1 MNRCSVLFLKERSG
15 RCQKRTSKANVI
27 PHAKGPQLT
36 RKDPKPIIPMSS
48 EGTQKKDA
56 MLLKAGTIRNANLM
70 TSFTASTDSRPTESN
85 LFTKPHL
92 LTIDS
97 SDGEEC
103 DGDDCRRDSLCR
115 MEASIAKTESA
126 ERPCAASAT
135 SKSNPRSRKRRA
147 LRNKDEEEN
156 DENKDKRGLLYLSGD
171 NQDPAGLL
179 VLSFPMKLHLM
190 LEVCAMKRKNRDR
203 KRVTF
208 SSTIQTEGDEASP
221 KKQKTGE
228 SSLMK
233 EKASAASS
241 LKKEKTVAE
250 RTKGQKQGVG
260 GQEKKNDRIVLG
272 WLAGGKAFKIYD
284 EERFVKEIMP
294 TYFLGQQQLSIPQG
308 QCSFKDFER
317 NLKLWGFTDVACVE
331 GPPIRRVHICSH
343 PKFLRDDP
351 SACRRI
357 KYLGMLP

>member
-1 MNRCSVLFLKERSG
+1 
-15 RCQKRTSKANVI
+15 
-27 PHAKGPQLT
+27 
-36 RKDPKPIIPMSS
+36 MSS

-56 MLLKAGTIRNANLM
+56 MLLKAGTIRTANLM
-70 TSFTASTDSRPTESN
+70 ASFTASIDRRPTESD
-85 LFTKPHL
+85 LFTKPHF

-97 SDGEEC
+97 SDGEES
-103 DGDDCRRDSLCR
+103 DISDCRRDSLCG

-126 ERPCAASAT
+126 ERPCKASAT
-135 SKSNPRSRKRRA
+135 SKSNPRSRKRSA
-147 LRNKDEEEN
+147 LRNKDEKEN

-190 LEVCAMKRKNRDR
+190 IEVCAMKRKNRDR
-203 KRVTF
+203 KKVTF

-228 SSLMK
+228 
-233 EKASAASS
+233 ASPKKQKTSGASS

-250 RTKGQKQGVG
+250 KSERQKQGDG
-260 GQEKKNDRIVLG
+260 NQDNKDDRIVLG

-294 TYFLGQQQLSIPQG
+294 TYFFGQQQLSIPQG
-308 QCSFKDFER
+308 QSSFKDFKR
-317 NLKLWGFTDVACVE
+317 NLKLW
-331 GPPIRRVHICSH
+331 
-343 PKFLRDDP
+343 
-351 SACRRI
+351 
-357 KYLGMLP
+357 